1 MKTYFSPSTAGF
13 YIDDVHGARKFEIA
27 DPAWQRPV
35 IDGAPDASAQAP
47 KIVVNNPDC
56 KIPVDAVEITPKAHA
71 ALLAGQAAGQ
81 MIGTDQAG
89 KPALQDRPALPFA
102 QLKAAALDNFRADR
116 EKMLNRLAGIGMAA
130 QVGGDASLALAI
142 TAFRQGLL
150 DLPSHPSIA
159 GATDV
164 DGLKLAL
171 KTRYAALLAAT
182 PAAAKL
188 AFKGVDA

>member
-1 MKTYFSPSTAGF
+1 MLYSKSMGGF
-13 YIDDVHGARKFEIA
+13 YAEDVHGPRRISIF
-27 DPAWQRPV
+27 DPAWIRPIV
-35 IDGAPDASAQAP
+35 NGQPDKDAPP
-47 KIVVNNPDC
+47 KMIEVDNPGC
-56 KIPVDAVEITPKAHA
+56 KIPMDAVEITAETHA
-71 ALLAGQAAGQ
+71 ALLRGEASGKMIAA
-81 MIGTDQAG
+81 D
-89 KPALQDRPALPFA
+89 ALGMPVLQTRPAVPFA
-102 QLKAAALDNFRADR
+102 ALKAAALDSFRADR

-130 QVGGDASLALAI
+130 QVGGDAPLALAI